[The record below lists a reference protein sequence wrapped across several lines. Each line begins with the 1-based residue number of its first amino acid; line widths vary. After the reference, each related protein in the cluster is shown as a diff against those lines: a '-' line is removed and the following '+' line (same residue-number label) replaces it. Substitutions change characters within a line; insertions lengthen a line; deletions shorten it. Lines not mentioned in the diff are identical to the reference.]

1 MEQIT
6 LKGAR
11 VSAGYTLREVGLKIN
26 RSFQTV
32 AKYEKDSTKI
42 PIDLLRELTSLYN
55 ISPDLIFLGK
65 VRKKTNLFR
74 KERPNGTNLYGRQ
87 KRAVH
92 HKQDNR

>member
-55 ISPDLIFLGK
+55 ISPDLNFF
-65 VRKKTNLFR
+65 RKKYEKKRTYL
-74 KERPNGTNLYGRQ
+74 ERS
-87 KRAVH
+87 
-92 HKQDNR
+92 KQWN

>member
-65 VRKKTNLFR
+65 VRKKRTYL
-74 KERPNGTNLYGRQ
+74 ERS
-87 KRAVH
+87 
-92 HKQDNR
+92 KQWN